1 MLKADNNSNGGYIEP
16 RYNLQTGTKFKQY
29 FRGNSGIEFQIAE
42 INRESGLLK
51 VVAKTPNGQVWEEDW
66 SNEIH
71 ILENALDI
79 KEYVLI

>member
-1 MLKADNNSNGGYIEP
+1 MLTANQNPGGQSLIP
-16 RYNLQTGTKFKQY
+16 RYDLKKGTKFKQN

-42 INRESGLLK
+42 IDRESGLLR
-51 VVAKTPNGQVWEEDW
+51 VIAKNPGGQVWEEDW
-66 SNEIH
+66 SGEIY